1 MTSFLSFTSAGAALN
16 SAGRSV
22 IGSTV
27 IGPPRHPEANFSF
40 GPGGVTV
47 LPGLPPTPA
56 GSENIDRIPSNS
68 NVWLEKNPRI
78 ALAYSVQALGDRP
91 ITQGDLVALNKSS
104 DSWSFPRLQT
114 VQEWMAD
121 IIYQCESESN
131 DIFVQMVQENG
142 LVGVFTTAMDS
153 RVDKKQSYGVDTV
166 TINAARFCTIR
177 DYWLCGCRAGDNL
190 FIVATKHG
198 IAPARGST
206 PKRVK
211 DESVRFYFVCGPMTH
226 AAAAEKIF
234 KHEKDENIVF
244 TRGDPSMVIRVGKA
258 QNHIMPAH
266 GNSEMGFTKYDGSTH
281 GELFTSFNS
290 RSNRGT
296 SRVREIH
303 VDHLMR
309 PHYFAA
315 RL

>member
-27 IGPPRHPEANFSF
+27 IGPPRHPAANFSV
-40 GPGGVTV
+40 GPGGVSF
-47 LPGLPPTPA
+47 LPGLPSTPA
-56 GSENIDRIPSNS
+56 GSENIDRIPSKS
-68 NVWLEKNPRI
+68 NVFLEKNPRI
-78 ALAYSVQALGDRP
+78 ALAYSVQALGDKP
-91 ITQGDLVALNKSS
+91 ITQGDLVALKKSS

-121 IIYQCESESN
+121 IIDECEGQSDSV
-131 DIFVQMVQENG
+131 FVEAVQENG

-177 DYWLCGCRAGDNL
+177 DYWLCRCRAGDNL

-198 IAPARGST
+198 TAPARGST

-226 AAAAEKIF
+226 EEASTKIVN
-234 KHEKDENIVF
+234 HEGEEGITI

-266 GNSEMGFTKYDGSTH
+266 GNSEMGFTKYDGGTH
-281 GELFTSFNS
+281 GELFTSFNT
-290 RSNRGT
+290 RANRGT

-309 PHYFAA
+309 PHYFQVA
-315 RL
+315 